1 MAKKIIRQTQEEE
14 IIQILNEEGFE
25 ELTEDEVKKEPY
37 RTIYSLP
44 DCYKNENR
52 VGKNIDWR
60 SLSIY

>member
-1 MAKKIIRQTQEEE
+1 MAEKIIRQTQEEE

-44 DCYKNENR
+44 DCYENENR
-52 VGKNIDWR
+52 VGKNR
-60 SLSIY
+60 E